1 MMEETELTSHP
12 AADIFPQMNA
22 SDYRK
27 LKADIEKNRLHEE
40 IITYKGQI
48 LDGRHRYRA
57 CTEAGIDTRFRN
69 YEGDDPVGFVLSIN
83 LHRRHLSPS
92 QRAMIAAGLATSKH
106 GGQRSK
112 AQNCALTH
120 AQAAEQFR
128 ITHDR

>member
-1 MMEETELTSHP
+1 MTEETELTSHP

-69 YEGDDPVGFVLSIN
+69 YEGDDPLGFVLSIN

-92 QRAMIAAGLATSKH
+92 RG
-106 GGQRSK
+106 R
-112 AQNCALTH
+112 
-120 AQAAEQFR
+120 
-128 ITHDR
+128 